1 MIRSILT
8 IKTKAY
14 IFQTLETNPRLQG
27 HHFFT
32 TETTKTIKENIF
44 RRGIN
49 YTKDG
54 KRIWNKRWF
63 RKIVRVGRVLGLCA
77 AVWAGGYQL
86 GTLSVAQDPQT
97 FYRNLMRQT
106 LLNCECNSVVEIN
119 ESEPLVSSLYVNGR
133 TPTIV
138 LKDEQT
144 QTYSKV
150 MATHPGHPM
159 WVSAIHS
166 QRVFHRIKEAAHDFA
181 VGMIEEIKRK
191 QSAAEREGNG
201 DGDVNVNEV
210 VNHVSTSEAS
220 LDGNWTVRWLN
231 GDTERITVR
240 SGSWTF
246 PPGTTYTLNEDG
258 CSFTWPSDGTVQ
270 TLQTNT
276 TAASPGTLTWSTT
289 NADYPTIFWDSRPG
303 YLPSEFGK
311 HIEWLSIDTHETEL
325 EHWLLME
332 RQLRDDWKLV
342 ITDNLVPNAFVNA
355 MLPRRVFINVGLL
368 NHFCKN
374 DDQLAAVLGHELS
387 HVLLSHSEN
396 QMYVNLAQNALVA
409 ALVSMLDFTG
419 LFGFLFE
426 LGAFSNIFTYTNA
439 AFSRADETAA
449 DHLGEYLATMACF
462 KPEAAVDVWE
472 NAEAF
477 ELLMNDGEARKES
490 LLDSHPMSTDRATYM
505 EDICLPVLV
514 KLYQDCNCKNKGNEH
529 CVGWGRVTQE
539 LESGL

>member
-201 DGDVNVNEV
+201 DGDVNVNEE

-276 TAASPGTLTWSTT
+276 TAASQGTLTWSTT
-289 NADYPTIFWDSRPG
+289 NADYPTIFWDPSVPITILDWWEEFVHRLTTNNYMTRNIFPNPHPANHGIDLFPRNHPLMVSHTTNGICVEASTIHLGNNDMGWTYSIRLKLIDVTQLPG
-303 YLPSEFGK
+303 Y
-311 HIEWLSIDTHETEL
+311 IETTKSDETDPNQMYGAQL
-325 EHWLLME
+325 MSRHW
-332 RQLRDDWKLV
+332 V
-342 ITDNLVPNAFVNA
+342 ITDGDTGSVRHVDGPGVVGCFPILHKDGYIDIQPHSQNSTSSLNNQGWFIYQSMSGALPYGSTFGGTLTFIINRDGKSKHVSNVSSKNSLQFEVQVPTF
-355 MLPRRVFINVGLL
+355 
-368 NHFCKN
+368 K
-374 DDQLAAVLGHELS
+374 LS
-387 HVLLSHSEN
+387 K
-396 QMYVNLAQNALVA
+396 Q
-409 ALVSMLDFTG
+409 
-419 LFGFLFE
+419 
-426 LGAFSNIFTYTNA
+426 
-439 AFSRADETAA
+439 
-449 DHLGEYLATMACF
+449 EY
-462 KPEAAVDVWE
+462 
-472 NAEAF
+472 
-477 ELLMNDGEARKES
+477 
-490 LLDSHPMSTDRATYM
+490 Y
-505 EDICLPVLV
+505 
-514 KLYQDCNCKNKGNEH
+514 Y
-529 CVGWGRVTQE
+529 
-539 LESGL
+539 

>member
-201 DGDVNVNEV
+201 DGDVNVNEE
-210 VNHVSTSEAS
+210 VNHV
-220 LDGNWTVRWLN
+220 
-231 GDTERITVR
+231 
-240 SGSWTF
+240 
-246 PPGTTYTLNEDG
+246 
-258 CSFTWPSDGTVQ
+258 
-270 TLQTNT
+270 
-276 TAASPGTLTWSTT
+276 
-289 NADYPTIFWDSRPG
+289 
-303 YLPSEFGK
+303 SEFGK
-311 HIEWLSIDTHETEL
+311 HIEWLSIDTHEAEL